1 MTDTETAV
9 EPEVEDEPTEG
20 DGSAG
25 TPEPEPE
32 PEPEPQPESEADA
45 ATVNEYN
52 EQAGEDDEDDAA
64 PQTEPEPEPD
74 EPDAEADGDPEAAV
88 QSQRELEKRSQ
99 RLDGE
104 NTRHAKR
111 VGEIM
116 ADAAADLIPCPVCM
130 DGIAGW
136 IYPPEVSQLSPEAVA
151 RVRTVIGLPDY
162 TTYRP
167 ASFAAECPDC
177 GGLGEVITGSH
188 VPGYETATC
197 ERCSKQGWV
206 RTSEL
211 VRVEGEVPHAEPA
224 VTGPTVY
231 TGDDDDIEVRNLRQR
246 GFTVIPPMQV
256 QGA

>member
-1 MTDTETAV
+1 MTDTETGV
-9 EPEVEDEPTEG
+9 EPATEPEPIEG
-20 DGSAG
+20 GEPAG
-25 TPEPEPE
+25 EPEPE
-32 PEPEPQPESEADA
+32 PEPEQGEPAMSDADT

-52 EQAGEDDEDDAA
+52 EQAGDDDADDDA
-64 PQTEPEPEPD
+64 PPPEPEPEPD
-74 EPDAEADGDPEAAV
+74 EPGAQAEPDPEAQV

-136 IYPPEVSQLSPEAVA
+136 IYPPEVQTLSPDAIA
-151 RVRTVIGLPDY
+151 RVRSVIGLPDY
-162 TTYRP
+162 TTYLP
-167 ASFAAECPDC
+167 ANFGGECPEC
-177 GGLGEVITGSH
+177 GGLGNVITGSH

-197 ERCSKQGWV
+197 ERCKGQGWV

-211 VRVEGEVPHAEPA
+211 VRVEGEVPHPEPT

-231 TGDDDDIEVRNLRQR
+231 TGGDDDIEVANLRRR

-256 QGA
+256 QAG